1 MIIDQLPA
9 LATAGDNDEIAIE
22 VGTTTYKIKK
32 SDFLKEFMPKSGGE
46 FTGDVTVNGVL
57 DATPRRCYA
66 QLPTSGNS
74 AGWYRVLTL
83 SGDSNDRPLGSP
95 SFVIDITI
103 ARQFGGSNNELHK
116 VSLLAV
122 FNSIAFAN
130 ETSKSNTV
138 VVDKIRYMRNGEYGY
153 IDIHYDT
160 STSNDVTVCFD
171 VKTYPL
177 IDYQF
182 VATTPTA
189 VASSPS
195 GETVLATHNF
205 VSNNSPVGVTN
216 SSNLLTSG
224 TIASSGDMS
233 YTATVPCWVYLMF
246 IMQANGSGSI
256 NVQIDNVNI
265 INWSSGEAVPVNFSI
280 LPIPLMTGNTLYVSQ
295 SSNRESTYSI
305 FAMR

>member
-46 FTGDVTVNGVL
+46 FTGNVTVNGVL

-66 QLPTSGNS
+66 ALSS

-83 SGDSNDRPLGSP
+83 SGDTNDRPLGSP

-103 ARQFGGSNNELHK
+103 VRQFGGSNNELHK

-122 FNSIAFAN
+122 YNSIAFAN
-130 ETSKSNTV
+130 ETSKSNTLV
-138 VVDKIRYMRNGEYGY
+138 IDKIRYMRNGNYGY

-160 STSNDVTVCFD
+160 SALNDVAVRFD
-171 VKTYPL
+171 VKAYPVH
-177 IDYQF
+177 DYQF
-182 VATTPTA
+182 AATTPTA
-189 VASSPS
+189 VADSPS
-195 GETVLATHNF
+195 GETELTRHNF
-205 VSNNSPVGVTN
+205 VSNNSPVGVTD

-224 TIASSGDMS
+224 TIASSGSMS

-246 IMQANGSGSI
+246 VMQANSSCSI

-265 INWSSGEAVPVNFSI
+265 INWSSGEAVPVNFSF
-280 LPIPLMTGNTLYVSQ
+280 LPIPLMKGNTLYVSQ
-295 SSNRESTYSI
+295 SSNRASTYSI